1 MQQVFK
7 HEGGVRGNAIW
18 QEVLAETDIQIQH
31 WSASYTER
39 IVMEIKGYAE
49 VYIGMQQ
56 ACSGNPCFSMSA
68 LCIPW
73 INHLKSLLHPVLAS
87 LCDCRHS
94 CVKKCGAFI
103 GAKRWKYWK
112 QINWKVNLVSPDK
125 KSCQFLVLEA
135 LNWDSESEFST
146 NDAYNWSW

>member
-49 VYIGMQQ
+49 GTLVCSKHAVGIHVS
-56 ACSGNPCFSMSA
+56 ACQLSA
-68 LCIPW
+68 FP
-73 INHLKSLLHPVLAS
+73 
-87 LCDCRHS
+87 
-94 CVKKCGAFI
+94 
-103 GAKRWKYWK
+103 
-112 QINWKVNLVSPDK
+112 
-125 KSCQFLVLEA
+125 E
-135 LNWDSESEFST
+135 
-146 NDAYNWSW
+146 